1 MADFYASIL
10 EMPFLSDDYCF
21 PFDISSPAPSSSSPS
36 VASTSSAAAQYS
48 LYSTASPQDILMP
61 DNSTFET
68 VIAAHHHQ
76 QQQQKTIPPAISTS
90 LTGTCTAPL
99 PTPALSLDSD
109 FDCNNSSNN
118 NNNNYPWMM
127 RQQFPPQMVF
137 NQFQEYQL
145 EQQDSDIFSPWGPS
159 PASYLTAA
167 TQALANRSFS
177 PMAPGIV
184 VPPPMSMVMMSAQQQ
199 QQQQQQQQLY
209 QANKV
214 MGEGMISPPE
224 SPSGTPS
231 PICLKPM
238 SSPSQ
243 SPSRQMSPLS
253 PTTPVAL
260 SFPELPLVSSANNAS
275 TSISSTNMPAAIAP
289 MPSANVPVSVSS
301 PIIATPSASADGSSS
316 SLKPQTAGSKSS
328 AAANKVT
335 KPRKPSKAAIKAAAG
350 QNVRCHNCDAT
361 VTPLWRRSANNEPLC
376 NACGL
381 YHKLHAMHRPKHLQQ
396 SLGHAQGAGH
406 KSKYGPR
413 PSMMMAALIAQQQRE
428 LQSQNGESGSQDGSS
443 AANGGAGAPSW
454 ASLTPLPQ
462 PMCSNCKTTLTPLW
476 RKDDAGEILCNA
488 CGLYY
493 KLHHIHRPISLKRNV
508 IRRRSRYEGGKA
520 AATAAAAAAAAA
532 ASSKVNVSQSHAQ
545 AHSAHR
551 RVLGQA
557 PQGHPQQHHHHVQM
571 QMQQQQQQQHGF
583 IHGLP
588 QGPMQQ
594 MPTTVSCAVSSSSPV
609 AASVV
614 PQPIHLQYPIHMSF
628 PSQGF

>member
-21 PFDISSPAPSSSSPS
+21 PFDIASPAPSSTSTLST
-36 VASTSSAAAQYS
+36 STSSQGHYS
-48 LYSTASPQDILMP
+48 LYSTTSPQDILMP
-61 DNSTFET
+61 DALCFET
-68 VIAAHHHQ
+68 PLSAQ
-76 QQQQKTIPPAISTS
+76 QQQQKITPPT
-90 LTGTCTAPL
+90 TTCTAPL

-109 FDCNNSSNN
+109 FHCNN
-118 NNNNYPWMM
+118 NNANSWM
-127 RQQFPPQMVF
+127 RQQQQQQQQQQFPPQMVF

-159 PASYLTAA
+159 PSSYLTAA
-167 TQALANRSFS
+167 TQALTNRSFS

-184 VPPPMSMVMMSAQQQ
+184 VPPQPVSLVMM
-199 QQQQQQQQLY
+199 QQQQQQLEQQQQQSQY
-209 QANKV
+209 QWNKV
-214 MGEGMISPPE
+214 VGEGMISPPE
-224 SPSGTPS
+224 TPSGTPS
-231 PICLKPM
+231 PVCLRPM

-253 PTTPVAL
+253 PTTPLAF
-260 SFPELPLVSSANNAS
+260 SFPELPIV
-275 TSISSTNMPAAIAP
+275 IAP
-289 MPSANVPVSVSS
+289 MPMPTSPAASPAPLSPIAPAAVPQTSFSSS
-301 PIIATPSASADGSSS
+301 PA
-316 SLKPQTAGSKSS
+316 LKSQGSKSAS
-328 AAANKVT
+328 GKVT
-335 KPRKPSKAAIKAAAG
+335 KARKPSKAAIKAAAG
-350 QNVRCHNCDAT
+350 QNVRCHNCGAT

-396 SLGHAQGAGH
+396 SLGQAQGAGH

-413 PSMMMAALIAQQQRE
+413 PSMMMAALLAQQRE
-428 LQSQNGESGSQDGSS
+428 QGENGVEG
-443 AANGGAGAPSW
+443 ANGGGANAPGW

-462 PMCSNCKTTLTPLW
+462 PMCTNCKTTLTPLW
-476 RKDDAGEILCNA
+476 RKDDAGDILCNA

-532 ASSKVNVSQSHAQ
+532 TANGNASQGHAQ
-545 AHSAHR
+545 AHSAQR

-557 PQGHPQQHHHHVQM
+557 QQAHPHHVQI
-571 QMQQQQQQQHGF
+571 QQQQHHQQQQGF

-588 QGPMQQ
+588 QGPPMHQQ
-594 MPTTVSCAVSSSSPV
+594 QPQQVSCAVSSS
-609 AASVV
+609 ASTSAPV

-628 PSQGF
+628 PQQF

>member
-21 PFDISSPAPSSSSPS
+21 PFDISSPASTAS
-36 VASTSSAAAQYS
+36 STSTSTSASSASSYS
-48 LYSTASPQDILMP
+48 LYSTTSPQDILMP
-61 DNSTFET
+61 DALGFET
-68 VIAAHHHQ
+68 PLTA
-76 QQQQKTIPPAISTS
+76 QQQKITPPT
-90 LTGTCTAPL
+90 TASL

-109 FDCNNSSNN
+109 INCTTTSTSNN
-118 NNNNYPWMM
+118 PWM
-127 RQQFPPQMVF
+127 RQQQQFPPQMMF

-145 EQQDSDIFSPWGPS
+145 GQQDSDIFAPWGPS

-184 VPPPMSMVMMSAQQQ
+184 VPPPAQMAMMMAQQQ
-199 QQQQQQQQLY
+199 QQQQQFHQQQLQQQQQQHQY
-209 QANKV
+209 QMNKT
-214 MGEGMISPPE
+214 MAEGMISPPE
-224 SPSGTPS
+224 TPSGTPS
-231 PICLKPM
+231 PVCLKPM

-253 PTTPVAL
+253 PTTPLSL
-260 SFPELPLVSSANNAS
+260 SFPELPIMNTPN
-275 TSISSTNMPAAIAP
+275 TPTAIAP
-289 MPSANVPVSVSS
+289 MPMPTSPSSAPLS
-301 PIIATPSASADGSSS
+301 PITPLAVVADASASA
-316 SLKPQTAGSKSS
+316 SLKPQTTGSKSVS
-328 AAANKVT
+328 AGKVT
-335 KPRKPSKAAIKAAAG
+335 KAPRKPSKAAIKAAAG
-350 QNVRCHNCDAT
+350 QNVRCHNCGAT

-396 SLGHAQGAGH
+396 SLGSAQGTGH

-413 PSMMMAALIAQQQRE
+413 PSMMMAALLAQQQRE
-428 LQSQNGESGSQDGSS
+428 QGGGEDGDASG
-443 AANGGAGAPSW
+443 NGGGANVPGW
-454 ASLTPLPQ
+454 ASMTPLPQ

-532 ASSKVNVSQSHAQ
+532 ANVNASSQGHAQ
-545 AHSAHR
+545 AHSAQR
-551 RVLGQA
+551 RVQV
-557 PQGHPQQHHHHVQM
+557 HPHLHHVQI
-571 QMQQQQQQQHGF
+571 QQQQQHHHQQQGF

-588 QGPMQQ
+588 QGPMHQQ
-594 MPTTVSCAVSSSSPV
+594 PSVSCAVSSSTSASTAAVV
-609 AASVV
+609 A
-614 PQPIHLQYPIHMSF
+614 PQPIHLQYPIHMNF
-628 PSQGF
+628 PQTQF